1 MAFVKLE
8 DVTLDYPVLESKV
21 RKGQTPGQ
29 PTNAIGGQLA
39 KGKAGYLLVR
49 ALQNL
54 SFTLEPG
61 DRLALV
67 GHNGAGKS
75 TLLRLMAGLYAPTF
89 GRVSV
94 QGRVAPLLNLGFGLD
109 AESSG
114 YENILI
120 RGLYLGMSR
129 AEIRDKIDSIAEF
142 SGLGD
147 FLNLP
152 MRTYSSG
159 MRARLG
165 FAISTHVDTDILL
178 LDEVVATGDAS
189 FIHKANEKLESFAR
203 DAKIMVLASHSN
215 RVLRELCNKALMLEH
230 GRLKALGTVEEVL
243 EVYKNAAGV
252 SAE

>member
-21 RKGQTPGQ
+21 RKGQAPGQ
-29 PTNAIGGQLA
+29 LTNAIGGQLA

-89 GRVSV
+89 GRVTV

-109 AESSG
+109 VESSG
-114 YENILI
+114 YENIFI

-129 AEIRDKIDSIAEF
+129 AEIREKIDSIAEF
-142 SGLGD
+142 SGLGE

-178 LDEVVATGDAS
+178 LDEVVATGDAA
-189 FIHKANEKLESFAR
+189 FIHKANEKLEGFAR
-203 DAKIMVLASHSN
+203 EAKIMVLASHSN
-215 RVLRELCNKALMLEH
+215 KVLRELCNKALMLEH
-230 GRLKALGTVEEVL
+230 GKLKAIGTVEEVL
-243 EVYKNAAGV
+243 EIYKSAAGV